1 MKITPLSIPDV
12 LLLEPQIYQDR
23 RGYFFESFN
32 HKQFESIINR
42 NILFVQDNQSLS
54 KKNVLRG
61 LHYQIKHPQGKLIR
75 VVHGEIFDVALDLR
89 PSSPSFGHWVSTILS
104 DTNQKQIWIPEG
116 FAHGFLT
123 LSQTAVTLYKTT
135 DYWMPEHERCI
146 IWNDPQLGIEWPCF
160 SKAPIT
166 SEKDSNG
173 CPFSTILQN

>member
-12 LLLEPQIYQDR
+12 LLLEPPIHQDR

-32 HKQFESIINR
+32 QKQFESIINR
-42 NILFVQDNQSLS
+42 NIVFVQDNQSLS

-89 PSSPSFGHWVSTILS
+89 QSSPSFGHWVGTILS
-104 DTNQKQIWIPEG
+104 DANQKQIWIPEG

-123 LSQTAVTLYKTT
+123 LSETAVTLYKTT

-146 IWNDPQLGIEWPCF
+146 IWNDPQLGIEWPCS

-173 CPFSTILQN
+173 HPFSAILQN